1 MLKKRIDTLAYQVN
15 PVARHCE
22 GSCDFLVKTA
32 AIVPDSVEYF
42 NNLTPKPDHIYLL
55 VIGMTDSYFY
65 GANKNGDF
73 FRGEDL
79 KKYYKRFENA
89 GIFWNHD
96 NKDMSKSSG
105 KVIKA
110 FYNEQMHRVELV
122 MEIPKSNA
130 RYIPNYIEA
139 GKPIAVSMGLRTPY
153 EICSIC
159 GHKTVGS
166 YDNRC
171 NHLKFEMNKVY
182 DDGRRVY
189 AISGVPMNIFDISV
203 VYRPAD
209 RVAYAL
215 LTKS

>member
-1 MLKKRIDTLAYQVN
+1 MLEKHFETTAYRVD
-15 PVARHCE
+15 PKAIHCE
-22 GSCDFLVKTA
+22 GNCDFLMKTA
-32 AIVPDSVEYF
+32 AVMPDSVEYF
-42 NNLTPKPDHIYLL
+42 NSLKPKPDHVYLL

-89 GIFWNHD
+89 GVFWNHD

-105 KVIKA
+105 KVIKT
-110 FYNEQMHRVELV
+110 FYNETMHRIELV
-122 MEIPKSNA
+122 IELPKKNA
-130 RYIPNYIEA
+130 RYVPDYLKEK
-139 GKPIAVSMGLRTPY
+139 KPVAVSMGLRTPY

-166 YDNRC
+166 YENRC
-171 NHLKFEMNKVY
+171 KHLKFEMNKVY
-182 DDGRRVY
+182 DDGKRVY
-189 AISGVPMNIFDISV
+189 AISGVPMNIFDISI

-209 RVAYAL
+209 RTAFTL
-215 LTKS
+215 MSKS